1 MIEIRYVKLED
12 KEFWYSLDKH
22 LSEQEF
28 IDNNYNPIG
37 KVEEYTIYKFNQY
50 VPE

>member
-12 KEFWYSLDKH
+12 KEFWYSLDKN

-28 IDNNYNPIG
+28 ID
-37 KVEEYTIYKFNQY
+37 KVNTKEAMFY
-50 VPE
+50 